1 MYKLYVLNHRAI
13 YHLPGIMI
21 NPVYWKLLLCHLEEY
36 IKCVFVYVKPNS
48 ADKDEVIH
56 IVS

>member
-1 MYKLYVLNHRAI
+1 MLNHRAI